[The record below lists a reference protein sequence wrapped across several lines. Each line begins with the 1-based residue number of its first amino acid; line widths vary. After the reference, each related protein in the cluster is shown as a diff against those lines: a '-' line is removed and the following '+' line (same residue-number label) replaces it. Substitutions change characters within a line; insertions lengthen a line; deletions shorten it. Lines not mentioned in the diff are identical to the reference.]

1 MVPYFFLL
9 LCWPTLPLQG
19 KGLLHFGLTRTTKND
34 ELETSRGESTFLF
47 ITNCCHYCVKSL
59 AAARGRAV
67 KFDPSNRPEADNLRV
82 RLIMCCSPSRA
93 DAVHSQQSV
102 RSCKTY
108 LKTQTNKHLSELS
121 CFCRPEKKKTTQELF
136 FSLCS
141 DSNWLRLSCV
151 TGLEIL
157 DPEEV
162 EYIRSNATA
171 TVGGSVTLDCGSTVP
186 TIFIWGFT
194 KPGTENNVAVAYN
207 YGQGP
212 KLQAQSGS
220 LGRMQ
225 VLVNTSALVI
235 EELQRDAE
243 GMYTCQALYD
253 TDEGARI
260 TFYFTRLDVE
270 DDWWEL
276 SASSFQKCA
285 AFMSASKDS

>member
-9 LCWPTLPLQG
+9 LCWLTLPLQ
-19 KGLLHFGLTRTTKND
+19 
-34 ELETSRGESTFLF
+34 
-47 ITNCCHYCVKSL
+47 
-59 AAARGRAV
+59 
-67 KFDPSNRPEADNLRV
+67 
-82 RLIMCCSPSRA
+82 
-93 DAVHSQQSV
+93 
-102 RSCKTY
+102 
-108 LKTQTNKHLSELS
+108 
-121 CFCRPEKKKTTQELF
+121 
-136 FSLCS
+136 
-141 DSNWLRLSCV
+141 
-151 TGLEIL
+151 GLEIL

-235 EELQRDAE
+235 EELQTDAE

-270 DDWWEL
+270 DD
-276 SASSFQKCA
+276 
-285 AFMSASKDS
+285 